1 MKIAIDAKSFYSGPV
16 STRVILQNLV
26 PELVSLY
33 PEIEWVIFLDKND
46 KALDFPSK
54 GKNIYLQYVWAGVNQ
69 ISNLLILPRYL
80 KKHKIDLIVYQMFPA
95 ITTSTPAVA
104 FIHDV
109 LFRDFPEFFT
119 WKERLYFFPISFLTR
134 RANRLMATTEYVAA
148 DLVKYN
154 YVSNRS
160 MIDIVPLGVS
170 GEFKPA
176 EKHNAAFLESVKKR
190 LQLPDRFLLFVGRLN
205 VRKNLENLL
214 KAIALM
220 EDKQVPLVIV
230 GEAEWKTPELADIM
244 SDQRIRQRI
253 IMIGSISDQDLLA
266 VYALSTVFC
275 FPSFAEGFGLPPL
288 EAMASGVPIVV
299 SNTTSLP
306 EVCGN
311 AGTYADPHEP
321 PAIAQAIDS
330 LLSNSNLYDQK
341 KNEGIRRADQFTWK
355 KTAIAFM
362 NCLNKA
368 LPES

>member
-1 MKIAIDAKSFYSGPV
+1 MRIAIDAKSFYSGPV
-16 STRVILQNLV
+16 SARIVLQNLV
-26 PELVSLY
+26 PEVVSLY
-33 PEIEWVIFLDKND
+33 PDIEWIIFLDKKD
-46 KALDFPSK
+46 KALGFPCK
-54 GKNIYLQYVWAGVNQ
+54 GKNIHLQYVWAGVNQ
-69 ISNLLILPRYL
+69 VSNLFVLPRYL
-80 KKHKIDLIVYQMFPA
+80 KKNKIDLIVYQMFPA
-95 ITTSTPAVA
+95 ITTSTPAIA
-104 FIHDV
+104 FIYDV

-134 RANRLMATTEYVAA
+134 RVTRLIANSEFVAG

-154 YVSNRS
+154 YVSDRS

-170 GEFKPA
+170 RDFKPA
-176 EKHNAAFLESVKKR
+176 EKHNAAFLEAVKKR

-230 GEAEWKTPELADIM
+230 GEAEWKAPKLDNIM
-244 SDQRIRQRI
+244 SDQSIRQRI

-266 VYALSTVFC
+266 VYALSTIFC

-311 AGTYADPHEP
+311 AGTYADPHQP
-321 PAIAQAIDS
+321 SAIAEAIDS
-330 LLSNSNLYDQK
+330 LLSNSSLYDQK
-341 KNEGIRRADQFTWK
+341 KNEGIRRAEQFTWK
-355 KTAIAFM
+355 KTATAFM
-362 NCLNKA
+362 NCINKA